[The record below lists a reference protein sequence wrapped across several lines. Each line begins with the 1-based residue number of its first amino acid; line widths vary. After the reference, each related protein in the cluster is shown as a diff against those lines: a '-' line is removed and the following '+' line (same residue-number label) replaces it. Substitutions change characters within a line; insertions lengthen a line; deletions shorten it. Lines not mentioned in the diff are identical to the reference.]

1 MFMETWTLHSVLSLA
16 KLAQI
21 ALPLAYIDPSSGG
34 MLFQLLAVL
43 FTLFSG
49 FILFFSRHI
58 KSAFTR
64 VRRFLNDMF
73 DQH

>member
-1 MFMETWTLHSVLSLA
+1 MFMGTWTLHSVLSLA

-43 FTLFSG
+43 FTLFSA
-49 FILFFSRHI
+49 FSLFFSRQI

-64 VRRFLNDMF
+64 VKRFLNDMF